1 MADHNPKGSRLL
13 HKFSGGVRLHRWIPF
28 IVLSVITTAFASV
41 NPTFADTSAVPQLA
55 QWEANMISY
64 GRQHCNGLAPGAAPD
79 NYQAEYTYYDAIAAY
94 YQIMLYTGDPT
105 WRYCAGLALNVYR
118 DKLVLPQNGRIQGY
132 WAFTKG
138 LLVDWQ
144 RTHDP
149 LDYTAIEA
157 IVHNAAFASD
167 GTPLEWTAS
176 IDSSREVAY
185 AIVNYLN
192 AEAVGEPRRARLA
205 DMVNQ
210 SLGHID
216 QWFIARTAPY
226 MRPFMV
232 ALTCKALIQY
242 YEATLDPRIPPAVK
256 RAIDGV
262 WSQTW
267 LPDQLTFQYTNIVTS
282 TGGLDPSPD
291 LNLLIAPVYAWW
303 YLQSGETTYRDKAD
317 LIFEGGVRYGSP
329 SLYYAK
335 QFNQSYFWSFYYLRY
350 RMLAQPG
357 MATASTPA
365 PTPSSPQ
372 PPVTQALT
380 TTPTVTAPTTIT
392 AIPTAPTTK
401 TATISIDQSAIS
413 STQSS
418 KRESNGF
425 LGKLKRLMDRVK

>member
-1 MADHNPKGSRLL
+1 MADQNPQDSRLL
-13 HKFSGGVRLHRWIPF
+13 LKFSGWAELHTWISF
-28 IVLSVITTAFASV
+28 IVLFVITTAFAPV
-41 NPTFADTSAVPQLA
+41 NLVSADTSAVPQLA
-55 QWEANMISY
+55 QWEANMIAY
-64 GRQHCNGLAPGAAPD
+64 GRQHCNELTPGAAPD
-79 NYQAEYTYYDAIAAY
+79 NYQMEYTYYDAIAVY
-94 YQIMLYTGDPT
+94 YQIMTYTGDPT
-105 WRYCAGLALNVYR
+105 WKYCSGLALSVYR
-118 DKLVLPQNGRIQGY
+118 DKQVLPQNGRLQGY

-138 LLVDWQ
+138 LLIDWQ
-144 RTHDP
+144 RASDA
-149 LDYTAIEA
+149 LDYTAIDGL
-157 IVHNAAFASD
+157 VHNAALASD

-176 IDSSREVAY
+176 VDSSREVAY

-192 AEAVGEPRRARLA
+192 AEAIGLPRRARLA

-242 YEATLDPRIPPAVK
+242 YEVTLDPRIPPAVK
-256 RAIDGV
+256 TAIDGV

-267 LPDQLTFQYTNIVTS
+267 LPDQLTFQYTNVVTS

-335 QFNQSYFWSFYYLRY
+335 QFNQNYFWSFDYLRY

-357 MATASTPA
+357 TATASTPA
-365 PTPSSPQ
+365 PVPSSTQ
-372 PPVTQALT
+372 LPVTQALT
-380 TTPTVTAPTTIT
+380 TTPTVTTPTTIT
-392 AIPTAPTTK
+392 ATPTTP
-401 TATISIDQSAIS
+401 TTQTGTTSIDQSATS
-413 STQSS
+413 STQST
-418 KRESNGF
+418 KGGSNGF
-425 LGKLKRLMDRVK
+425 LGKLKRLMDRVR